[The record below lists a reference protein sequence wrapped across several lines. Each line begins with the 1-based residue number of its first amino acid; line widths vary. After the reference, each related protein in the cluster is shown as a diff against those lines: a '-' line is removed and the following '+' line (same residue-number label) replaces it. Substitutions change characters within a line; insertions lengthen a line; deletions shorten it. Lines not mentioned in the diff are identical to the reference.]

1 MMHALAEKRCPQF
14 GTCANGRTGAAKA
27 NTKHLAFARQGRDKI
42 LAGDCFTVQDDLD
55 GLVDQMT
62 IPLIQGM
69 LKYAYKADPANNAG
83 DCSATP
89 ITSGCEKAWA
99 EGWAFAAA
107 VLPRLNY
114 CSTSTNDVAAMVKS
128 NLDVAQAP
136 QAQMA
141 DGFATLKTK
150 VESLYPCL

>member
-1 MMHALAEKRCPQF
+1 MVHALAEKRCADF
-14 GTCANGRTGAAKA
+14 GTCASGRTGAAKA

-69 LKYAYKADPANNAG
+69 LKYAYKADPANAAG

-114 CSTSTNDVAAMVKS
+114 CDDAVAKLVKD
-128 NLDVAQAP
+128 NLDVAASP
-136 QAQMA
+136 QMK
-141 DGFATLKTK
+141 DGFAKLKTE
-150 VESLYPCL
+150 VEKTYPCMGITC